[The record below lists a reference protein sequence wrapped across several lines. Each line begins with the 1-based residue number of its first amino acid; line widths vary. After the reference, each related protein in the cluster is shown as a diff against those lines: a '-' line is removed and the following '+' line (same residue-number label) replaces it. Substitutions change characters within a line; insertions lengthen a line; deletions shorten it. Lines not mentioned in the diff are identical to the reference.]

1 MFSTFVIPS
10 LLFSLARAS
19 PMLLSRTVFDPPVTS
34 PNSSTVWTV
43 GETVTATWDTSS
55 LPPANEI
62 PNTFGELTLGFD
74 PAGTDSENPILSLAS
89 GFLLSAGNVSF
100 VVPSVET
107 RNDYL
112 VILFGDS
119 GNTSPTF
126 TIEGTD

>member
-1 MFSTFVIPS
+1 
-10 LLFSLARAS
+10 
-19 PMLLSRTVFDPPVTS
+19 MLLSRTVFDPPVTS
-34 PNSSTVWTV
+34 PNASTVWTV

-62 PNTFGELTLGFD
+62 PNVFGELTLGFD
-74 PAGTDSENPILSLAS
+74 PVGTDSENPILSMCLAS

-112 VILFGDS
+112 VICKFLVDS
-119 GNTSPTF
+119 RSGKHYLQLVQSVWRQW
-126 TIEGTD
+126 